1 MPYEISSNAQGCD
14 GYAVIKPETG
24 EVTTCHSSKAD
35 AVRHIRALYANV
47 PDAVAKSDNLQK
59 LHDDL
64 HAKYS
69 EPVNDDVVLAHHF
82 ITSEM
87 TKRGINHGHDNTGW
101 GALSVVMPWSTFVTG
116 VDLDELEVTKSEVVD
131 SWAEKWELTGDE
143 LEISSS
149 FGVNGEELL
158 IRQSVE
164 DLNKVSEETTWTPT
178 NAVAAEAK
186 RALGWIREGKQGG
199 GFTAVGRAR
208 AAQLA
213 GQRPVSLRTL
223 QRMASYFR
231 RHKNDSQADGF
242 YSSSDKFPSPG
253 RVAWDAWGGDAG
265 KAWAERIIA
274 GVTNKSVDEGSFNVV
289 SNDAVLKEDE
299 KRFTLAPLYIPN
311 SLDAHNE
318 WTDPDELQ
326 KAVWDYVKSGD
337 RRIRLQHNKEVIAG
351 EWLEVMTFPYPL
363 SIPLVKANGES
374 NTLTFPAN
382 TVFMGVQW
390 SDWAWKLVKEGKLR
404 GYSIGGK
411 AQRILAD
418 IEEDDE
424 DDYEDDD
431 DFISTTELE
440 VENSQPTVTSVHV
453 DTIMNPNKKKK
464 IRKEKDIS
472 VGDVVL
478 YAVQKPPASTTYATA
493 EVERIERS
501 GVVTLQGTQEK
512 YEASADDPVAVLRVW
527 AETDSGLQETNRRVV
542 KPFSQLRM
550 TDKKLEKSTE
560 STLRDKVKEHND
572 AVGDSPSKRTTVG
585 TLLQVYRRGVGAYRT
600 NPSSVRPNVTSE
612 AQWAFGRVN
621 GFLHALRTGGYK
633 RSPFDTD
640 LLPESHPLH
649 SQGEKK

>member
-1 MPYEISSNAQGCD
+1 MPYEISTNAKGCD
-14 GYAVIKPETG
+14 GYAIVKPETG
-24 EVTTCHSSKAD
+24 EVTMCHTSMAD
-35 AVRHIRALYANV
+35 AVRHMRALYANV
-47 PDAVAKSDNLQK
+47 PDAIAKHNNLQK
-59 LHDDL
+59 LHDDV
-64 HAKYS
+64 HAKYP
-69 EPVNDDVVLAHHF
+69 EPINDDVVLLHHYV
-82 ITSEM
+82 TAEM
-87 TKRGINHGHDNTGW
+87 VKRGLSHGHDNTGW
-101 GALSVVMPWSTFVTG
+101 GALSVIMPWSTSVTAI
-116 VDLDELEVTKSEVVD
+116 DLDDLGVTKSEAVD
-131 SWAEKWELTGDE
+131 VLAEKWELTGDE
-143 LEISSS
+143 IEISSS

-186 RALGWIREGKQGG
+186 RALGWIREGKQGD

-213 GQRPVSLRTL
+213 AQRPVSLRTI
-223 QRMASYFR
+223 QRMASFFR

-242 YSSSDKFPSPG
+242 FSNSKKFPSPG

-265 KAWAERIIA
+265 FAWAKKIIA
-274 GVTNKSVDEGSFNVV
+274 GVTNKSVDEGAFNVL
-289 SNDAVLKEDE
+289 SIEAVLKQDE
-299 KRFTLAPLYIPN
+299 KRFTLAPLYVPN

-326 KAVWDYVKSGD
+326 KAVWDYVRSGD
-337 RRIRLQHNKEVIAG
+337 RRIRLQHNKEVVAG

-363 SIPLVKANGES
+363 TIPVTKADGAS
-374 NTLTFPAN
+374 NNLSFPAN

-418 IEEDDE
+418 LDEDE
-424 DDYEDDD
+424 DD
-431 DFISTTELE
+431 FVTTSELQVRNGE
-440 VENSQPTVTSVHV
+440 PTVSDVHV
-453 DTIMNPNKKKK
+453 DTIMNPKPKKK
-464 IRKEKDIS
+464 IKKEKDIS

-478 YAVQKPPASTTYATA
+478 YAVQKPPAATTYATG
-493 EVERIERS
+493 EVERIMRT
-501 GVVTLQGTQEK
+501 GVVEIEGTSERA
-512 YEASADDPVAVLRVW
+512 EASDDDPVAVLRVW
-527 AETDSGLQETNRRVV
+527 AETESGLQETNRRVV
-542 KPFSQLRM
+542 KPFSQLRV

-560 STLRDKVKEHND
+560 DTLRNKVKEHND
-572 AVGDSPSKRTTVG
+572 EVGDTPSKRTTVG

-649 SQGEKK
+649 SKGEKK